1 MALARR
7 KYRGNGQQ
15 VASFEVLEGDRAR
28 VVGSLHF
35 TTVSALLTAGVEAI
49 NGAGAAVIDLGE
61 VVASDSAG
69 LALLIEW
76 LSIAK
81 AAGRGLR
88 FENIPTQLQQL
99 ARLSE
104 VEELLAPG

>member
-1 MALARR
+1 LTARR
-7 KYRGNGQQ
+7 HYRRGQQ
-15 VASFEVLEGDRAR
+15 DASFEVLEGDRAR
-28 VVGSLHF
+28 VTGSLHF

-49 NGAGAAVIDLGE
+49 NGGRVAVIDLGG
-61 VVASDSAG
+61 VKASDSSG

-88 FENIPTQLQQL
+88 FENLPSQLQQL

-104 VEELLAPG
+104 VEELLVPG

>member
-1 MALARR
+1 MAMARR
-7 KYRGNGQQ
+7 KYRDGQQ
-15 VASFEVLEGDRAR
+15 EASFEVLEGDRAR

-49 NGAGAAVIDLGE
+49 NGAGAAVIDLSD

-81 AAGRGLR
+81 AAGRSLR